1 MGGLFQLYPQWA
13 TLDAVARPMRAGSC
27 SFHNG
32 LLAHGAGANMTPGR
46 RCAMTCAYMP
56 DGEIFNGQANVL
68 PPEYV
73 ATLSEGDVLAN
84 DEQNPLLY
92 HKSKPAVSP

>member
-46 RCAMTCAYMP
+46 RRAMTCAYMP
-56 DGEIFNGQANVL
+56 DDEIFNGQANVL

-73 ATLSEGDVLAN
+73 ATLVFCSTLAAFLYL
-84 DEQNPLLY
+84 PMLL
-92 HKSKPAVSP
+92 AAMGATLG